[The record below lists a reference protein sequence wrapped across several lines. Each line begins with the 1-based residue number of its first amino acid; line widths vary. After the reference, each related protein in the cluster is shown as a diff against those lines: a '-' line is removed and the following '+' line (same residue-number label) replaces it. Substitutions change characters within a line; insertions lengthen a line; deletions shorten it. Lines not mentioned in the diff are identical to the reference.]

1 MSSSQ
6 SSTLDGL
13 PLKLRENLGTLD
25 RRILEIADWIE
36 RDRREPD
43 KVLIYVHELRQAV
56 YAAERI
62 RHG

>member
-6 SSTLDGL
+6 SITLDKL
-13 PLKLRENLGTLD
+13 PLKLRENLGTFD
-25 RRILEIADWIE
+25 RRVLELSDWIE

-56 YAAERI
+56 YTAERM